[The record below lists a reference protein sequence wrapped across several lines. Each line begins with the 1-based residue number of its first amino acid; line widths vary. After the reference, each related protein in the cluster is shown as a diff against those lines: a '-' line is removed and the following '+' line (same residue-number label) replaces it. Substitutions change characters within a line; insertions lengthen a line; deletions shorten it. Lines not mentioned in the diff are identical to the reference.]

1 MDCEKLKADI
11 QSLRDAQAAFED
23 AVNAANETGLGNT
36 KCKEALGR
44 ASELEDAIL
53 EGYLDDFCEKNPE
66 TFDYEF
72 SGEVE
77 GLSDLKGKLL
87 VLSDDE
93 LLECGNFFDGIG
105 VRIYQRQDDGSYEV
119 AQEFGENTSLAI
131 GSLMSNGD
139 VFLKNDRRGVIYGS
153 VLRKKNDGGYEL
165 EALNDTSGQLATGEC
180 FVPLRDGGILVWN
193 SGHDGD
199 GSSVTVYRRNGED
212 GSSYMDVGH
221 SVISQETDSMGA
233 LVSAMT
239 ELSNGDILVSGYNG
253 EWGTLRRENNDS
265 DSGLSLPFE
274 EFSYQAQDAGEFGS
288 KIRYTFELSDGNYM
302 FGTGAGEFGVFHRE
316 ADGSY
321 SPVEDV
327 RSLYAEVGQ
336 VIQRDNGDV
345 LVLKKDGSVLPYK
358 KKYSGSYGFA
368 MSINEEDS
376 LIDPKVSC
384 IHSLP
389 NGRIVAATD
398 RGLYY
403 VQMDENGEYSLSEGI
418 NEGLSDFI
426 SDSVKEMADLPNGDV
441 LVRSQNDRFGLL
453 HGGVPSLELLK
464 ERLESIANKTA

>member
-53 EGYLDDFCEKNPE
+53 EGYLDDFYEKNTE
-66 TFDYEF
+66 VFDYKF
-72 SGEVE
+72 SGEIE
-77 GLSDLKGKLL
+77 GLSGLKGKLL

-93 LLECGNFFDGIG
+93 LLECGNFYDGIG
-105 VRIYQRQDDGSYEV
+105 VRICQRQDDGGYEV
-119 AQEFGENTSLAI
+119 TQELEKDTSLAI

-139 VFLKNDRRGVIYGS
+139 VFLVNERRGVIYGS
-153 VLRKKNDGGYEL
+153 VLSKKNDGSYEL
-165 EALNDTSGQLATGEC
+165 EVLNDASGQLATGGR
-180 FVPLRDGGILVWN
+180 FVTLHDGGILAWD

-199 GSSVTVYRRNGED
+199 GLSVTVYRRNGEE

-221 SVISQETDSMGA
+221 SVIETPVDR
-233 LVSAMT
+233 LVGTMT
-239 ELSNGDILVSGYNG
+239 ELPNGDILVSGYYG
-253 EWGTLRRENNDS
+253 EWGTLRRVNNDS
-265 DSGLSLPFE
+265 DSGLALPFE
-274 EFSYQAQDAGEFGS
+274 EYSYQAQDSGAFGA
-288 KIRYTFELSDGNYM
+288 KIRYAFELSDDNYV
-302 FGTGAGEFGVFHRE
+302 FGCDDGEFGVFHRE

-336 VIQRDNGDV
+336 VIQCDNGDV
-345 LVLKKDGSVLPYK
+345 LILKKDGSVLPYK
-358 KKYSGSYGFA
+358 KKYSGNYGFA
-368 MSINEEDS
+368 MSLNEEDS
-376 LIDPKVSC
+376 LIDPKVSY

-418 NEGLSDFI
+418 DEDLSDFV
-426 SDSVKEMADLPNGDV
+426 SDSVKEMANLPNGDV
-441 LVRSQNDRFGLL
+441 IVRSQNDRFGLL

-464 ERLESIANKTA
+464 ERLGSIANKTA